1 MSLVSF
7 NQHSSTKCSIS
18 HLILMVSMTISSLTF
33 LQSVSCFLMILSFQ
47 CHYTLLTF
55 SKSSPSLQTII
66 NNKYSTPYKVRH
78 TQLNVTSMTN
88 LCDKSCTVNM
98 KMLKAFYQK
107 QEVTVQELQWSST
120 AWSKHY
126 SYSIHTNNTLEHLE
140 AVQAATTVIM
150 NFIQQKFIMLGIDVE
165 SSTTDVLTTQVC

>member
-1 MSLVSF
+1 
-7 NQHSSTKCSIS
+7 
-18 HLILMVSMTISSLTF
+18 
-33 LQSVSCFLMILSFQ
+33 
-47 CHYTLLTF
+47 
-55 SKSSPSLQTII
+55 
-66 NNKYSTPYKVRH
+66 
-78 TQLNVTSMTN
+78 
-88 LCDKSCTVNM
+88 M

-126 SYSIHTNNTLEHLE
+126 SYSIHTNNTLEQQHLE

-150 NFIQQKFIMLGIDVE
+150 NFIQQKFMLGIDVE